1 MDIHT
6 VSDNLL
12 NRYEI
17 AYILIEKYIAFL
29 IKQTPFS
36 VNRITLNSE
45 PHIEKYNS
53 MEKNRDKDVFA

>member
-1 MDIHT
+1 MNIHT

-29 IKQTPFS
+29 IKQTPFFS
-36 VNRITLNSE
+36 KSY
-45 PHIEKYNS
+45 YNF
-53 MEKNRDKDVFA
+53 EFRTPY